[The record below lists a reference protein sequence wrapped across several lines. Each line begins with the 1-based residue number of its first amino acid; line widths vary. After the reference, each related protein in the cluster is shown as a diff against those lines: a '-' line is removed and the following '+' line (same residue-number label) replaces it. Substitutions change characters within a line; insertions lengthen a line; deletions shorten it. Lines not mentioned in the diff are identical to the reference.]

1 MSNLVQMNNLFTLT
15 SSIEFLPVNPAQW
28 APWIILIG
36 LTFCLFILSSVVCKK
51 TGLPTSKATIC
62 LLPIIGPF
70 IFFWSLAF
78 SAWPIHEKL
87 PEEEEKEEENKKSKK
102 NKRGKKA

>member
-1 MSNLVQMNNLFTLT
+1 MSNIFQMHDFVTVS
-15 SSIEFLPVNPAQW
+15 SSIDLLPVNPAQW

-36 LTFCLFILSSVVCKK
+36 LTFSLFFLSSVVCKK

-87 PEEEEKEEENKKSKK
+87 PEEEEEENKKSKK
-102 NKRGKKA
+102 NKRGRKA

>member
-1 MSNLVQMNNLFTLT
+1 MSNIFQMHDFVTVS
-15 SSIEFLPVNPAQW
+15 SSIDLLPVNPAQW

-36 LTFCLFILSSVVCKK
+36 LTFSLFILSSVVCKK

-87 PEEEEKEEENKKSKK
+87 PEEEEEKEENKKSKK